1 MATSKTSALLQGKKV
16 VVIGGSSGIGFSAA
30 SAFIE
35 EGATVIIGSSSQ
47 SRVDSAIQRL
57 SDPNIQYNADP
68 SRISGH
74 TVNLKGSNAE
84 TSLKEFF
91 SKVGTFDHLIYT
103 AGDSLVTKPLSEW
116 NYQDIVDVGSVR
128 FTSAILAV
136 KVATSDSNLL
146 KQNGSSSIVLTTG
159 IVGVKPSSGWS
170 VVAGYAAGLYGL
182 TRNLALDLSDKG
194 IRVNAV
200 APGAVETELWH
211 AFPEETRKQ
220 VLQSRGDKL
229 LTGRVGQPE
238 DLANV
243 YIYLTKD
250 KNITAQIIVSD
261 GGDSTVERS

>member
-74 TVNLKGSNAE
+74 TVNLK
-84 TSLKEFF
+84 
-91 SKVGTFDHLIYT
+91 
-103 AGDSLVTKPLSEW
+103 
-116 NYQDIVDVGSVR
+116 
-128 FTSAILAV
+128 
-136 KVATSDSNLL
+136 
-146 KQNGSSSIVLTTG
+146 
-159 IVGVKPSSGWS
+159 
-170 VVAGYAAGLYGL
+170 
-182 TRNLALDLSDKG
+182 ALDLSDKG